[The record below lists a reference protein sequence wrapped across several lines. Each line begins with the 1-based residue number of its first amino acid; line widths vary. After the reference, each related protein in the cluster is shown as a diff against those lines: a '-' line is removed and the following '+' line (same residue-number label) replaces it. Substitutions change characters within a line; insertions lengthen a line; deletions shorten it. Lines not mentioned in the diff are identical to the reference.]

1 MTSTASSHADQDG
14 GYVVRRPR
22 ATDAIGQALL
32 STFRPASLP
41 EDMQRLVDRLDRT
54 QQFVDGL
61 DRSHHRGWC

>member
-1 MTSTASSHADQDG
+1 MTSPASSHADHDG

-32 STFRPASLP
+32 ASFRPAALP

-61 DRSHHRGWC
+61 DRNQRRGWC